1 MRKEF
6 TCGLCNFKTIYK
18 GDFNKHLKTKKHKKN
33 IESLCSEGKNLL
45 AFTEIPHKS
54 AEKCAKSPQIQHK
67 SAQISTNSDYEELL
81 ICEFCNKK
89 FKTKYNLTRHIERYC
104 KKAKGECDELE
115 QVKNLLEEERAAHK
129 EEKKRL
135 YDCIDK
141 LIEKA
146 GNTTTITNNTQNNI
160 CLNSY
165 GSEDL
170 SHITDKL
177 KKEFIKL
184 PYGMIPKMIETVHF
198 SNVKPENSNIALT
211 NKKEKFIKIFK
222 DGKWQYCNK
231 EEILDDLIQTNYCR
245 LDGFYEDSCVGKMS
259 DIYENRYKKFQE
271 KFDEDDP
278 ELKEQIKKDSILIL
292 MNDRL
297 KN

>member
-1 MRKEF
+1 MSVKYHV
-6 TCGLCNFKTIYK
+6 NQSI
-18 GDFNKHLKTKKHKKN
+18 KKN
-33 IESLCSEGKNLL
+33 
-45 AFTEIPHKS
+45 
-54 AEKCAKSPQIQHK
+54 QHK
-67 SAQISTNSDYEELL
+67 PAQNSTSEE
-81 ICEFCNKK
+81 IFNCEFCNRF
-89 FKTKYNLTRHIERYC
+89 FKTRDNLGRHTRKYC
-104 KKAKGECDELE
+104 KIKKKQTDELE
-115 QVKNLLEEERAAHK
+115 EVKILLEEERAAHK
-129 EEKKRL
+129 EEKERL

-141 LIEKA
+141 LIQKA
-146 GNTTTITNNTQNNI
+146 GNTTTTITTNTQNNI

-198 SNVKPENSNIALT
+198 SNTKPENSNIALT

-222 DGKWQYCNK
+222 DGKWQYWNK

-245 LDGFYEDSCVGKMS
+245 LDGFYEDNCEGKLS
-259 DIYENRYKKFQE
+259 DIYQERYKKFQS
-271 KFDEDDP
+271 KFDEDDQ
-278 ELKEQIKKDSILIL
+278 ELKDQIKNDSVLIL
-292 MNDRL
+292 MNENL